1 MGNFSPYLGL
11 DYLRIIYPIL
21 LEMSNTFL
29 IILLE
34 CSNGFFI
41 SLLENS
47 NDY

>member
-29 IILLE
+29 IILLKK
-34 CSNGFFI
+34 SNQNFRNELRI
-41 SLLENS
+41 TNVP
-47 NDY
+47 